1 MTKTAPQTTPSPNW
15 LWLVSAI
22 IGVLFLIVLGIQSG
36 VTGVQQLADPGAL
49 TRWALPATKTIHNI
63 AWSLTFGALMFAAVI
78 LPRWTKMPKRAKS
91 QQPPE
96 GAEQHPAYTRAVHI
110 ASVSAVIWTLSAIA
124 QIVFTYSDV
133 AGMPVNTSEGFSE
146 GMLDYVL
153 SIAVGRAWF
162 WMTIIAAVVTSLIFA
177 LRSPVGM
184 AWGAVLSL
192 VGVVPLALVG
202 HSSSGDDH
210 FAAVNSIGLH
220 LLGVLLWVG
229 GLVLLA
235 MLAPTL
241 TGTLRVKPKIK
252 KGHTQPLVY
261 TVLSRYSAVAGVAI
275 VLVAGSGIANAAIRM
290 ESIEHFFVP
299 YGQMVLLK
307 FVLTVVLGLI
317 GLAHRVRVIPRLRTG
332 TTQPP
337 ANARRTLWQLIAVEV
352 VIMIGV
358 MVTATLLG
366 SSEPPKPE
374 EVPPDASAARITT
387 KYELPPELTAVRWI
401 TEWRFNWLWVAVAI
415 FLAIWYIRAIRKLAD
430 RGDTWP
436 VHRTVFFFIGLT
448 ILVWDTSSAPAIYG
462 LVLFSAHMVNHMI
475 LTMLIPIFLVLGAP
489 ITLAMRSMESRQDG
503 TRGPRE
509 YMLAVLNSKYSK
521 VITHPIFAAVNFAGS
536 LIIFYFTPVF
546 EFALRFHIGHE
557 LMNVHFLLT
566 GFIFASVMIGID
578 PLPNRPSY
586 PLRLLVLL
594 ATMVFHAFIAIS
606 LTGSESL
613 LMSEWFS
620 AIGRDWGPSAIEDQQ
635 TGGLIMWGTGEFPT
649 LAMVLIVLFRWRQDD
664 VKHAKRRD
672 ARIDK
677 YGDADLDEL
686 NEYYA
691 RMAATK
697 QEQTPHD
704 TTR

>member
-1 MTKTAPQTTPSPNW
+1 MTKIAPQQTSAPNW
-15 LWLVSAI
+15 LWPVSVI
-22 IGVLFLIVLGIQSG
+22 TGVLFLIVVGVQSG
-36 VTGVQQLADPGAL
+36 VTGVQQLSDPGAL
-49 TRWALPATKTIHNI
+49 TRWALPATKAVHNI
-63 AWSLTFGALMFAAVI
+63 AWSLSFGALMFAAVI
-78 LPRWTKMPKRAKS
+78 LPRWTKMPKRGK

-96 GAEQHPAYTRAVHI
+96 DAEQHPAYTRTVKI
-110 ASVSAVIWTLSAIA
+110 ASVSSVVWTLSAIA

-133 AGMPVNTSEGFSE
+133 AGMPVNTSEGFSD

-162 WMTIIAAVVTSLIFA
+162 WMTIIAAVVTTLVFA

-184 AWGAVLSL
+184 AWGAVFSL

-241 TGTLRVKPKIK
+241 TGTSQLKPQVKE
-252 KGHTQPLVY
+252 GHTQPLVY

-275 VLVAGSGIANAAIRM
+275 FLVAGSGIANAAIRM

-307 FVLTVVLGLI
+307 FVLTIALGLI
-317 GLAHRVRVIPRLRTG
+317 GLAHRVRVIPRLKTG

-337 ANARRTLWQLIAVEV
+337 ANARRTLWRLIAVEV
-352 VIMIGV
+352 VIMVGV

-374 EVPPDASAARITT
+374 EVPPDASPARITT
-387 KYELPPELTAVRWI
+387 KYELPPELTAIRWI
-401 TEWRFNWLWVAVAI
+401 TEWRFNWLWVAVTI

-436 VHRTVFFFIGLT
+436 VHRTIFFFIGLT

-462 LVLFSAHMVNHMI
+462 LIMFSAHMVNHMI

-489 ITLAMRSMESRQDG
+489 ITLAMRSMEPRQDG

-509 YMLAVLNSKYSK
+509 YMLAVLHSKYSK
-521 VITHPIFAAVNFAGS
+521 VITNPIFAAVNFAGS

-635 TGGLIMWGTGEFPT
+635 IGGLIMWGTGEFPT

-664 VKHAKRRD
+664 VKHTKRRD

-691 RMAATK
+691 RMAAEN